1 MLFTFSS
8 WDAKKTKP
16 SYIVEKKQW
25 ERFLWREKSLLFS
38 CRKTCAATPHRSPS
52 PSEKSF
58 LRGRRSCYLRPRVA
72 LPTAVSSTNG
82 GRKSITC
89 SYLCSDSLSVTYFR
103 TSVGVFFLY
112 FQIPDNKTFMELRVK
127 SSEVRVKWK
136 IWNFMQIGFNFVGNT
151 NWRCLQHCGAV
162 FLACWCVAVPALQCA
177 LPARWRETDC
187 RGEKMRGGNVLLKRK
202 NVQQSNFFFHSF
214 TPPNPLID
222 IEVGA
227 FCE

>member
-136 IWNFMQIGFNFVGNT
+136 IWISCKSALTLSAIPIDGVCNT
-151 NWRCLQHCGAV
+151 VERFSSHAGVLRRLHCSALCPQGDGKQSVEERKWGAETS
-162 FLACWCVAVPALQCA
+162 CWSGKTSEKRPAKQ
-177 LPARWRETDC
+177 
-187 RGEKMRGGNVLLKRK
+187 
-202 NVQQSNFFFHSF
+202 FFSF
-214 TPPNPLID
+214 IPSRRLIHWL
-222 IEVGA
+222 I
-227 FCE
+227 